1 VIPGL
6 IFCGNMLNPAVKII
20 SLMVFAVMLQRMQMQ
35 SLIICTGV
43 FLAAVAMIR
52 ASDFLLLLR
61 RARWLL
67 LSITLIYAY
76 ATPGEFVRQLPDVL
90 APTYEGLRD
99 GAIQAVRLAIMLAAL
114 SLLLATTSRAQI
126 MAGIYQ
132 LLKPLQFFG
141 VLPERFSARLW
152 LTLHYVEHMPSGTL
166 KKLRQESWSMAALDT
181 MNDGPERI
189 VLEFLPWRWL
199 DYLAI
204 AVLPLL
210 WWTIQ

>member
-1 VIPGL
+1 
-6 IFCGNMLNPAVKII
+6 
-20 SLMVFAVMLQRMQMQ
+20 
-35 SLIICTGV
+35 
-43 FLAAVAMIR
+43 
-52 ASDFLLLLR
+52 
-61 RARWLL
+61 
-67 LSITLIYAY
+67 
-76 ATPGEFVRQLPDVL
+76 
-90 APTYEGLRD
+90 
-99 GAIQAVRLAIMLAAL
+99 MLAAL